1 MINGINLGKDFL
13 TTNSNINIIQNTNL
27 GELQMLG
34 MSATIYFNHEM
45 MLQTRIS
52 VLKKIC
58 LKEEMINR
66 PLLTHGNP
74 PRPSIMDMGIQ
85 KLPQQL
91 NLNKI
96 TTFMIGNPLTNM
108 IGVDMSVVNLMKIAD
123 IIRILINEE
132 ITNKIIELAANLLV
146 KKTDIKKVV
155 VDCLRTK
162 EVMFKNFK
170 EVH

>member
-1 MINGINLGKDFL
+1 
-13 TTNSNINIIQNTNL
+13 
-27 GELQMLG
+27 
-34 MSATIYFNHEM
+34 
-45 MLQTRIS
+45 
-52 VLKKIC
+52 
-58 LKEEMINR
+58 
-66 PLLTHGNP
+66 
-74 PRPSIMDMGIQ
+74 MDTGIQ

-96 TTFMIGNPLTNM
+96 TTFMIGNHLTNM
-108 IGVDMSVVNLMKIAD
+108 IGVDMSIVNLMKIARD
-123 IIRILINEE
+123 IMRILINEE
-132 ITNKIIELAANLLV
+132 ITKKIIELAANLLV